1 MRLLLAFLFTA
12 LTLTACGDT
21 DTMPNNS
28 TTWHINSIE
37 RIDGNPVTVLGN
49 PEVISTPD
57 GDAVWFDGVDDALFL
72 DVNPLAGATEFTYE
86 VVFRPDSDAP
96 QAQRFFHLQESGS
109 DNRYLFETRLTETD
123 WYFDAFIA
131 SADTAKALID
141 PEKLHP
147 LDTWHS
153 VAMTYDGVTMR
164 SYVNGVEELS
174 SMMEFAPLG
183 PGRTSIGVRIN
194 EVFWFKGAIRTAR
207 FTRSVL
213 TPDKMLMPGSE
224 TPS

>member
-28 TTWHINSIE
+28 ITWHIDSTE

-57 GDAVWFDGVDDALFL
+57 GDAVWFDGVDDGLFL
-72 DVNPLAGATEFTYE
+72 DVNPLVGAEEFTYE

-96 QAQRFFHLQESGS
+96 EAQRFFHLQENGT
-109 DNRYLFETRLTETD
+109 DNRYLFETRLTEKD

-131 SADTAKALID
+131 SADTNKALID

-147 LDTWHS
+147 LDAWHS
-153 VAMTYDGVTMR
+153 VAMTYDGTTMR
-164 SYVNGVEELS
+164 NYVNGVEELS
-174 SMMEFAPLG
+174 AVMDFAPLG

-213 TPDKMLMPGSE
+213 TPDKMLMP
-224 TPS
+224 